1 MADEILQSM
10 GFDASDALRTLDL
23 LDKNF
28 ATFQN
33 RLNSVAQS
41 MRGFNANAGKTTA
54 ALIQIRN
61 NATSTV
67 DALSR
72 LSAQPITLGGRVDGQ
87 DLLRGADAAAK
98 MNELLGQTT
107 NQAGQAANAINNVG
121 SQSTKSLNSA
131 RRSVNSF
138 AISWETLT
146 RIVTTQILV
155 RSFSQLSNQVRAS
168 FQDNLEFT
176 QSLAEIQTLAR
187 DQSIA
192 SLGGQVREL
201 SDSFNFEL
209 LDAANA
215 KFEIMQNGFEQ
226 TAEQAEVFSASA
238 AFAKTAVAD
247 LATSVDVITGT
258 LNAMGEGADQ
268 AEIVAAK
275 LFRTVDQGKVVGTE
289 LARVLG
295 RITPAAQE
303 LGITLDEEL
312 AALSTITIAGV
323 GASEAI
329 TQIRGTMIA
338 LQKPSEALSAAIREL
353 GFETSEQLIA
363 ARGYVGALRAVI
375 GTTDGTQT
383 AIARLFPRV
392 RGLNAAIRLT
402 GEGFDVFNEHLERT
416 QNTSLAE
423 FGDIFETRIDT
434 QSERVQKSLQQL
446 SNFFTVELGGSL
458 VGATDKA
465 LQFVGGVDSVIDGMR
480 ALVPVVTTG
489 AVVVGSF
496 GVAMGTVTTASR
508 LAAFNLQKQVPT
520 VLNLTNALFGVQNG
534 AKAAAI
540 GLSAL
545 QGAATGL
552 FIGVATVEFLKF
564 TRERIDSELDAAV
577 EAYTKGRL
585 EIVKRNASTRAEI
598 TAQEEKAS
606 SDVIRLLED
615 QIASKRRIYNQD
627 VDNARDAN
635 QLLLTDYRSVLDR
648 ITGVFEDHAQTQE
661 RRAKQLADAVSN
673 SQQRQ
678 VDAVTEL
685 ADRRFEFQTSRLDD
699 GQRFIA
705 LENRAVQLAK
715 QAARALS
722 QAETPDAAGI
732 ALDTF
737 RRAQAAADQALS
749 IANQADNANLRLAA
763 ERRIEFVLQQQIKA
777 EQQLQ
782 LLADRQRQQAEAS
795 AAATQERVKNLNA
808 AAKQFLAASKL
819 FDESGDPL
827 SVEELRQNRRA
838 ANEAL
843 QDFFDLTIAGGQ
855 QIQASDLIAFDDFNS
870 KLTSSVTQAEIRQ
883 LTVAPQTLD
892 NLRSQIEGSVAD
904 IEVLLNLSIDQTAV
918 RQAVEEQG
926 LNEGLRVLSGQLQ
939 VAQAEYAQLL
949 RQQDQV
955 ATINETI
962 FELAGKNGRVLA
974 ATISSAT
981 DDIIGSGNAIERFRV
996 IAETGLFG
1004 GTGERVP
1011 EQLRNFAQGVVS
1023 LSDRIVQAGTDASFA
1038 SEEFNALVSD
1048 ANAIFRDRPA
1058 GSALLSTILPFGDMA
1073 DVESGI
1079 QNALDLL
1086 QQIAESRSQ
1095 LESQFPERGS
1105 FEQRSIELRQRI
1117 ESIRQGLIDAQSASQ
1132 QTSTNAASVQGS
1144 LSQTVDPTQTIRQNL
1159 LDSADALERMQRAAV
1174 ALTLP
1179 GSSQVQ
1185 RAATGGVMRYFDSGG
1200 FVPRGTDTI
1209 PAMLSPNEQVINATS
1224 SRKFFSQLQAINAG
1238 IQPVYRNEGGSV
1250 TNVGDVN
1257 ITVNESS
1264 SPQATGREVMKIINR
1279 QLRRGSSSLR

>member
-146 RIVTTQILV
+146 RIVTTQIL
-155 RSFSQLSNQVRAS
+155 
-168 FQDNLEFT
+168 
-176 QSLAEIQTLAR
+176 
-187 DQSIA
+187 
-192 SLGGQVREL
+192 VREL

-685 ADRRFEFQTSRLDD
+685 ADRRF
-699 GQRFIA
+699 
-705 LENRAVQLAK
+705 
-715 QAARALS
+715 
-722 QAETPDAAGI
+722 
-732 ALDTF
+732 
-737 RRAQAAADQALS
+737 
-749 IANQADNANLRLAA
+749 
-763 ERRIEFVLQQQIKA
+763 
-777 EQQLQ
+777 
-782 LLADRQRQQAEAS
+782 
-795 AAATQERVKNLNA
+795 
-808 AAKQFLAASKL
+808 
-819 FDESGDPL
+819 
-827 SVEELRQNRRA
+827 
-838 ANEAL
+838 
-843 QDFFDLTIAGGQ
+843 
-855 QIQASDLIAFDDFNS
+855 
-870 KLTSSVTQAEIRQ
+870 
-883 LTVAPQTLD
+883 
-892 NLRSQIEGSVAD
+892 
-904 IEVLLNLSIDQTAV
+904 
-918 RQAVEEQG
+918 
-926 LNEGLRVLSGQLQ
+926 
-939 VAQAEYAQLL
+939 
-949 RQQDQV
+949 
-955 ATINETI
+955 
-962 FELAGKNGRVLA
+962 
-974 ATISSAT
+974 
-981 DDIIGSGNAIERFRV
+981 
-996 IAETGLFG
+996 
-1004 GTGERVP
+1004 
-1011 EQLRNFAQGVVS
+1011 
-1023 LSDRIVQAGTDASFA
+1023 
-1038 SEEFNALVSD
+1038 
-1048 ANAIFRDRPA
+1048 
-1058 GSALLSTILPFGDMA
+1058 
-1073 DVESGI
+1073 
-1079 QNALDLL
+1079 
-1086 QQIAESRSQ
+1086 
-1095 LESQFPERGS
+1095 
-1105 FEQRSIELRQRI
+1105 
-1117 ESIRQGLIDAQSASQ
+1117 
-1132 QTSTNAASVQGS
+1132 
-1144 LSQTVDPTQTIRQNL
+1144 
-1159 LDSADALERMQRAAV
+1159 
-1174 ALTLP
+1174 
-1179 GSSQVQ
+1179 
-1185 RAATGGVMRYFDSGG
+1185 
-1200 FVPRGTDTI
+1200 
-1209 PAMLSPNEQVINATS
+1209 
-1224 SRKFFSQLQAINAG
+1224 
-1238 IQPVYRNEGGSV
+1238 
-1250 TNVGDVN
+1250 
-1257 ITVNESS
+1257 
-1264 SPQATGREVMKIINR
+1264 
-1279 QLRRGSSSLR
+1279 